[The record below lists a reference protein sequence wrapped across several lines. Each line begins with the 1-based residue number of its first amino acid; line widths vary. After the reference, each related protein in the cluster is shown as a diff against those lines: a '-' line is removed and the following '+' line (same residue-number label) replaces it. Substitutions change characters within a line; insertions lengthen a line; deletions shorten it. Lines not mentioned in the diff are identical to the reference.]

1 MGNKF
6 RIQKEENISKTLRFP
21 SSIIKKIEELAHQ
34 NDLSFNQVVV
44 QCCEYALSNLD
55 SEEDNFDN

>member
-1 MGNKF
+1 MENKF

-21 SSIIKKIEELAHQ
+21 SSIIKKIEELAHH

-44 QCCEYALSNLD
+44 QCCEYALANLD
-55 SEEDNFDN
+55 SEEDD